1 MFDTPE
7 KRQKADVNVWISNV
21 LVEIC
26 PDVVKNLTLLVPD
39 FKPIFRY
46 KDLKK
51 CSKNNYKRIKLYT
64 CLYLIRQQVIKE
76 CNHHIDHLT
85 LDKLMQEKT
94 EAKTLQL
101 SKEEKA
107 H

>member
-1 MFDTPE
+1 
-7 KRQKADVNVWISNV
+7 VNVWISNV

-51 CSKNNYKRIKLYT
+51 CTKNNYKRIQLYT
-64 CLYLIRQQVIKE
+64 CLYLIRKEVIKGS
-76 CNHHIDHLT
+76 NHHIDNLT
-85 LDKLMQEKT
+85 LDKIIEEKT
-94 EAKTLQL
+94 KAKMQQL
-101 SKEEKA
+101 SKEEREHAVRSK
-107 H
+107 